1 MQKVK
6 RALERVQKADK
17 AAGDARLELRRVMQ
31 QEIDAGRLTKAAIAR
46 GLGITRQRVQQ
57 IISGRSR

>member
-1 MQKVK
+1 MLKVRK
-6 RALERVQKADK
+6 ALERVQKADM
-17 AAGDARLELRRVMQ
+17 AAGDARQALRRVMQ
-31 QEIDAGRLTKAAIAR
+31 EEIDAGRLTKAAIAR